1 MLTLRLDC
9 AMQLRRR
16 GNNAP
21 PIARDDPLAF
31 MARLRIV
38 RMMSSGSGR
47 IAIGVLYAEVPLQ

>member
-1 MLTLRLDC
+1 
-9 AMQLRRR
+9 MQLRRR